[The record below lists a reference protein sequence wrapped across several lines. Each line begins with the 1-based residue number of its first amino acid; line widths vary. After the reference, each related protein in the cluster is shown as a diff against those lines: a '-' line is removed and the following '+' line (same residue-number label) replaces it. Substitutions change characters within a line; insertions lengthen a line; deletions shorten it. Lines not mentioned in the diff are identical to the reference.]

1 LIRISEEKDLK
12 ERFGNLGLYLVEK
25 AKEEIK
31 EINRQNLF
39 QKAEIRKRYIDRSNE
54 SSSRI
59 RRHFIETYKQYL
71 NSKLSKTLIDSKE
84 EVLKI
89 KNQLVEKLKNFI
101 KNYLK
106 EKIEISYS
114 NYINFLIDKIKEN
127 KNLIDKPPKM
137 IIIFNSKDFNYFNEN
152 PNKLKNLFKNSIEL
166 KKDPHQSIGGF
177 KVILANGEISFNYSV
192 DDIINENLSIIQQE
206 FSNIISDSEIKEIE
220 SNFENFIQNQKKS
233 IKQYLENYDR
243 I

>member
-1 LIRISEEKDLK
+1 MIRISEEKDLK

-39 QKAEIRKRYIDRSNE
+39 QKAEIRKRYIDRANE
-54 SSSRI
+54 SSLRT
-59 RRHFIETYKQYL
+59 RGHFIETYNQYL
-71 NSKLSKTLIDSKE
+71 NSMLSKTLIDSKE

-89 KNQLVEKLKNFI
+89 KNQLVEKLKNII

-106 EKIEISYS
+106 DNIEDSYS
-114 NYINFLIDKIKEN
+114 NYINFLIHKIKEN
-127 KNLIDKPPKM
+127 KDFIDKPSK
-137 IIIFNSKDFNYFNEN
+137 IIILFNSKDFNYFNEN
-152 PNKLKNLFKNSIEL
+152 TNKLKNLFKNAIEI

-177 KVILANGEISFNYSV
+177 KVILANGDISVDYSV
-192 DDIINENLSIIQQE
+192 DDIINKNLSIIQQE

-220 SNFENFIQNQKKS
+220 SNFENFIQNQKKG
-233 IKQYLENYDR
+233 IEQYLVNYDR

>member
-25 AKEEIK
+25 AKKEIK

-39 QKAEIRKRYIDRSNE
+39 QKAEIRKKYIDRVNE
-54 SSSRI
+54 SSLRI
-59 RRHFIETYKQYL
+59 RSHFIETYKQYL
-71 NSKLSKTLIDSKE
+71 NSKLSKILIDSKE

-106 EKIEISYS
+106 EKIEGNYS

-127 KNLIDKPPKM
+127 NNFIDKPPKI
-137 IIIFNSKDFNYFNEN
+137 IIIFNSKDFDYFNKN
-152 PNKLKNLFKNSIEL
+152 PNQLKNLFKNGIEL
-166 KKDPHQSIGGF
+166 KIDPHQSIGGF
-177 KVILANGEISFNYSV
+177 KVILANGEISFDYSV
-192 DDIINENLSIIQQE
+192 DDILNENLSIIQQE

-220 SNFENFIQNQKKS
+220 SNFENFIQYQKKD

>member
-1 LIRISEEKDLK
+1 MIRISEEKDLK

-59 RRHFIETYKQYL
+59 RRHFIEIYKQYL

-114 NYINFLIDKIKEN
+114 NYINFLIDKIKQN
-127 KNLIDKPPKM
+127 KDFIDQPPKI

-152 PNKLKNLFKNSIEL
+152 PNELKNLFKNSIEL
-166 KKDPHQSIGGF
+166 KKDSHQSIGGF

>member
-1 LIRISEEKDLK
+1 MIRISEEKDLK

-25 AKEEIK
+25 AKKEIN
-31 EINRQNLF
+31 EINRQTLF
-39 QKAEIRKRYIDRSNE
+39 QKAEIRKSYIDRSNE
-54 SSSRI
+54 SSLRI
-59 RRHFIETYKQYL
+59 RNHFIETYKQFL
-71 NSKLSKTLIDSKE
+71 NSKLSKTLLDSKE

-89 KNQLVEKLKNFI
+89 KNQLVEELKNFI

-106 EKIEISYS
+106 EKIEGSYS
-114 NYINFLIDKIKEN
+114 NYINFIIEKIKEN
-127 KNLIDKPPKM
+127 KNFIDKPPK
-137 IIIFNSKDFNYFNEN
+137 IIILFNSKDFNYFNEN
-152 PNKLKNLFKNSIEL
+152 PNKLKNLFKNDIEF

-177 KVILANGEISFNYSV
+177 KVILAHGDISFNYSV

-220 SNFENFIQNQKKS
+220 INFENFIQNQKQG

>member
-1 LIRISEEKDLK
+1 MIRISEEKDLK

-25 AKEEIK
+25 AKKEIK

-39 QKAEIRKRYIDRSNE
+39 QKAEIRKRYIDRANE
-54 SSSRI
+54 SSLRI
-59 RRHFIETYKQYL
+59 RNHFIETYKQYL
-71 NSKLSKTLIDSKE
+71 NSKLSKILIDSKE

-106 EKIEISYS
+106 EKIEGNYS

-127 KNLIDKPPKM
+127 KNFIDKPPKI

-152 PNKLKNLFKNSIEL
+152 PNKLKNLFKNGIEL
-166 KKDPHQSIGGF
+166 KKDPRQSIGGF
-177 KVILANGEISFNYSV
+177 KLILANGEMSFNYSV
-192 DDIINENLSIIQQE
+192 DDILNENLSIIQQE

-220 SNFENFIQNQKKS
+220 SNFENFIQNQKKG

>member
-1 LIRISEEKDLK
+1 MIRISEEKDLK

-25 AKEEIK
+25 AKKEIK

-39 QKAEIRKRYIDRSNE
+39 QKAEIRKKYIDRVNE
-54 SSSRI
+54 SSLRI
-59 RRHFIETYKQYL
+59 RSHFIETYKQYL

-106 EKIEISYS
+106 EKIEGSYS

-127 KNLIDKPPKM
+127 KNFIDKPPKI

-152 PNKLKNLFKNSIEL
+152 PNKLKNLFKNGIEL
-166 KKDPHQSIGGF
+166 KKDPRQSIGGF
-177 KVILANGEISFNYSV
+177 KVILAKGEISFNYSV
-192 DDIINENLSIIQQE
+192 DDILNENLSIIQQE

-220 SNFENFIQNQKKS
+220 SNFENFIQYQKKD

>member
-1 LIRISEEKDLK
+1 MIRISEEKDLK

-59 RRHFIETYKQYL
+59 RRHFIEIYKQYL

-177 KVILANGEISFNYSV
+177 KVILAKGDISFNYSV

-220 SNFENFIQNQKKS
+220 SNFENFIQNQKKG

>member
-1 LIRISEEKDLK
+1 MIRISEEKNLK

-39 QKAEIRKRYIDRSNE
+39 QKAEIRKRYIDRINE
-54 SSSRI
+54 SSLRT
-59 RRHFIETYKQYL
+59 RGHFIETYNQYL
-71 NSKLSKTLIDSKE
+71 NSMLSKTLLDSKE

-101 KNYLK
+101 KNHLK
-106 EKIEISYS
+106 DKIENSYS
-114 NYINFLIDKIKEN
+114 TYINFLIQKIKEN
-127 KNLIDKPPKM
+127 KDFIDKHSN
-137 IIIFNSKDFNYFNEN
+137 IIIFFNSKDFNYFNEN
-152 PNKLKNLFKNSIEL
+152 TNKLKNLFKNAIEI
-166 KKDPHQSIGGF
+166 KKDPHQLIGGF

-192 DDIINENLSIIQQE
+192 EDIINENLSIIQKE
-206 FSNIISDSEIKEIE
+206 FSKIIADSVIKDIE
-220 SNFENFIQNQKKS
+220 SNFENFIQNQKKG
-233 IKQYLENYDR
+233 ILQYLVNYDR